1 MTKASFADSGA
12 LMSPRTA
19 KYVVALIGEG
29 DAFDCKKW
37 LEKVRDEEAEAKQ
50 PSAASASGEPA
61 PIQIKCPIS
70 TSNFPNASSPGAVIK
85 SALVPRAI
93 WRLHHKAISNGPTW
107 GLKKISAA
115 WDEFQANRAR
125 DAVYDYLQVVFTIV
139 RHFRV
144 RRRTTKTAAAR
155 V

>member
-37 LEKVRDEEAEAKQ
+37 LQKVRDEEAEAKQ

-139 RHFRV
+139 MHFRV
-144 RRRTTKTAAAR
+144 RRRTTKTAAAH